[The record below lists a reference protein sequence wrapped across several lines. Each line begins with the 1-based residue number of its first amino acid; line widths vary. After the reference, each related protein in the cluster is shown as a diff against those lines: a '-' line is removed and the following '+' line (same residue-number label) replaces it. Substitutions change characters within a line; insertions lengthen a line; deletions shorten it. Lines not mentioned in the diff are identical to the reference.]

1 MHAYAPWFAWVIVG
15 GAVGAALFDL
25 ATRRIPNWLT
35 AAVLVAA
42 LAFHGAHGIA
52 ELLQSAGTALIVV
65 AGGTFLHVRHWLG
78 GGDVKLAAAL
88 AAGLALPWTLD
99 FVLYTLLSG
108 GVLALVALVATRRH
122 ALGSQVSALAA
133 SLLAG
138 NRPRPDGAAL
148 SNLRIPYAVAMAG
161 GAALAA
167 LALTVPALRLV

>member
-1 MHAYAPWFAWVIVG
+1 MHADASWFAWVIVG

-35 AAVLVAA
+35 VAVLVTA
-42 LAFHGAHGIA
+42 LAYHGAHGPA
-52 ELLQSAGTALIVV
+52 EFLQSAGAALVV
-65 AGGTFLHVRHWLG
+65 VVGGTFLHARHWLG

-88 AAGLALPWTLD
+88 TAGLALPGAID

-108 GVLALVALVATRRH
+108 GVLALVVLVATRRH
-122 ALGSQVSALAA
+122 TLVAQGSALAA
-133 SLLAG
+133 GLFSG

-161 GAALAA
+161 GSVLAA